1 MTNRF
6 FAGQTDYIEQLNALD
21 VVETADHI
29 ADTTGAHAATAIS
42 NTPAGNI
49 AATTVQAAINEL
61 DTEKLS
67 ASAATLPSSFVNAS
81 LNSITPT
88 GGALSVTGSFIRH
101 TGGGGDGYFGAGTA
115 LVSGAATGTMAVRS
129 DYGDLLFSRTGTE
142 IARVSSSGLSVTGSI
157 SATGGVYVGDGT
169 QKQVVI
175 ARGPGSGVNDGA
187 AFIVHNGG
195 SSVIALG
202 NKSALLGGAYNAT
215 PLLYGNAAIEVN
227 QALNVTGSISATT
240 RVNYPSFT
248 VATLPAVGSAGGNI
262 YVSDES
268 GGAQPAFSDGT
279 NWRRYT
285 DRAVVS

>member
-1 MTNRF
+1 
-6 FAGQTDYIEQLNALD
+6 
-21 VVETADHI
+21 
-29 ADTTGAHAATAIS
+29 
-42 NTPAGNI
+42 
-49 AATTVQAAINEL
+49 
-61 DTEKLS
+61 
-67 ASAATLPSSFVNAS
+67 
-81 LNSITPT
+81 
-88 GGALSVTGSFIRH
+88 
-101 TGGGGDGYFGAGTA
+101 
-115 LVSGAATGTMAVRS
+115 MAVRS

-227 QALNVTGSISATT
+227 QALNVTGSISATSLVDISAAGAGQIKFPATQNASADANTLDDYQEATYTGTATGMTASPTGTVSYTLTGNEATLNLPEITGTSNATTFTVTGMPAEARPASRKTVLGRAQDNGGAIVPVRIDIETTGVLTIYANADAGAFTASGSKTLAECSVTYT
-240 RVNYPSFT
+240 RV
-248 VATLPAVGSAGGNI
+248 
-262 YVSDES
+262 
-268 GGAQPAFSDGT
+268 
-279 NWRRYT
+279 
-285 DRAVVS
+285 